1 MPSAAAEWKFWETSE
16 LLEHLLPFLD
26 LQTTLNL
33 AKTHDLT
40 RNIFKSSVSWK
51 KLIRRNLLDDRE
63 PRREVVINLVELLKL
78 VDGPGAHLLDLL
90 DAMCMKKF
98 PDGAWLIGS
107 VKVFCPLHQ
116 GSHLI
121 PLLQFQLLEEAMGAF
136 GATDM
141 FLEEINTNLFQ
152 LNEPDLSILGSTLS
166 RQQEKVK
173 SLNVRE
179 VFINSEKSAES
190 FGTLIKASRVIET
203 FEKLSVT
210 GPIGQIGWGK
220 LASASFPGFVNNIV
234 TLKDALDEGKK
245 EDLKAIWDSLQ
256 GNWVVRLDRDHVDQ
270 FEGIRKQ
277 DGEAGW
283 NRLEQIVDMRKEQL
297 AEAIKDRVC
306 VDGDWLGLRGWF

>member
-1 MPSAAAEWKFWETSE
+1 MPSAAAEWKFWETPE

-40 RNIFKSSVSWK
+40 RNIFKSSVSWN
-51 KLIRRNLLDDRE
+51 KLIRRNLLDD
-63 PRREVVINLVELLKL
+63 REVVINLVELLKL

-121 PLLQFQLLEEAMGAF
+121 PLLQFQLLEEVMGAF

-141 FLEEINTNLFQ
+141 FLEEINTNLFS
-152 LNEPDLSILGSTLS
+152 LSEPALSIIGSTLS

-173 SLNVRE
+173 SLNVRK

-190 FGTLIKASRVIET
+190 FGTVIKGSRVIET

-210 GPIGQIGWGK
+210 GSIGQDGWGK

-297 AEAIKDRVC
+297 AEAMKDRVC
-306 VDGDWLGLRGWF
+306 VDGDWVGLRGWF